1 MYQKPVVVSSEE
13 HRGVK
18 LAPVSSYQFTAE
30 MNSALLAGQE
40 ILEAAKDY
48 PIVFAKNE
56 KDEISAL
63 AILGLRNQQN
73 LFVDADGNWE
83 EEHYIPALFRR
94 YPFILAELPGA
105 EEGKLTVCVDSGYEG
120 YDVKEGDGL
129 ELFDGEGNQTEGMQ
143 RVVQFLTEYQ
153 QQQLRTKAVI
163 GLLSEFA
170 LFKDVAANITL
181 PDGEK
186 LGFGNLLMVDEE
198 AMLKLE
204 DEKILQLVRT
214 GGLAWIYAHLV
225 SISNFRDLMR
235 REATRLEAAGEPEEA
250 KKLKGLGK
258 KKKKED

>member
-18 LAPVSSYQFTAE
+18 LAPVSSYQFAAE

-73 LFVDADGNWE
+73 LFVDGD
-83 EEHYIPALFRR
+83 EHYIPALFRR

-163 GLLSEFA
+163 GLLSEFG

-225 SISNFRDLMR
+225 SVSNFRDLMR
-235 REATRLEAAGEPEEA
+235 REAVRLEAAGETEEA
-250 KKLKGLGK
+250 EKLKSLGK
-258 KKKKED
+258 KKED